1 MALIDTHAHLTY
13 EGLIENIDEVVSRAL
28 LNGISDIITI
38 ATEPADFE
46 GTLELAKR
54 FDNIYAGAGI
64 HPHHAKEV
72 TNDSLLHLR
81 AFAENEFVVT
91 IGETGLDFHYNF
103 SEPDAQRELFIRHL
117 EIAVKTGKPVVIHS
131 RNAFDE
137 TLEILEGFKNKLSKI
152 VFHCYS
158 GTKQQTEVLL
168 DRGYYISFTGIV
180 TFKNAELAREAA
192 IAVPLGRIMLETDC
206 PYMSPAPMRNQKIN
220 EPALMVHTAEFIAKL
235 KGIDF
240 NEFCEQVT
248 DTSRGF
254 FGI

>member
-1 MALIDTHAHLTY
+1 MTLIDTHAHLTY
-13 EGLIENIDEVVSRAL
+13 EGLIENIDDVVSRAL
-28 LNGISDIITI
+28 SNGISDIITI

-54 FDNIYAGAGI
+54 FDNVYAGAGI

-72 TNDSLLHLR
+72 TDDSLLKLK
-81 AFAENEFVVT
+81 AFAENEYIIAV
-91 IGETGLDFHYNF
+91 GETGLDFHYNF
-103 SEPDAQRELFIRHL
+103 SEHDVQHELFVRHL
-117 EIAVKTGKPVVIHS
+117 EIAVQTGKPVIIHS
-131 RNAFDE
+131 RNALDE
-137 TLEILEGFKNKLSKI
+137 TLKILDVFKGKLSKI

-192 IAVPLGRIMLETDC
+192 MAVPLDRMMLETDC

-220 EPALMVHTAEFIAKL
+220 EPALMIHTAEFIAKL
-235 KGIDF
+235 KGINFD
-240 NEFCEQVT
+240 EFCGQVT
-248 DTSRGF
+248 DTSRSF

>member
-13 EGLIENIDEVVSRAL
+13 EGLIENIDEVASRAL

-72 TNDSLLHLR
+72 TNDSLLQIR
-81 AFAENEFVVT
+81 AFAENEYVVA

-103 SEPDAQRELFIRHL
+103 SEPDAQRELFVRHL
-117 EIAVKTGKPVVIHS
+117 EIAVKTEKPVVIHS

-168 DRGYYISFTGIV
+168 NRGYYISFTGIV

-192 IAVPLGRIMLETDC
+192 MAVPLGRMMLETDC

>member
-81 AFAENEFVVT
+81 AFAENEYVVA

-103 SEPDAQRELFIRHL
+103 SEPDAQRELFARHL
-117 EIAVKTGKPVVIHS
+117 EIAVKTEKPVVIHS

-168 DRGYYISFTGIV
+168 DRGYHISFTGIV

-192 IAVPLGRIMLETDC
+192 MAVPLGRMMLETDC

-220 EPALMVHTAEFIAKL
+220 EPALMVHTAEFVAKL

>member
-192 IAVPLGRIMLETDC
+192 MAVPLDRMMLETDC

>member
-13 EGLIENIDEVVSRAL
+13 EGLIENIDEVISRAL
-28 LNGISDIITI
+28 FSGVSDIITI

-46 GTLELAKR
+46 STLELAKR
-54 FDNIYAGAGI
+54 FDNVYAGAGI
-64 HPHHAKEV
+64 HPHHAKEA
-72 TNDSLLHLR
+72 TNDFLVKLK
-81 AFAENEFVVT
+81 AFAENEYVVAV
-91 IGETGLDFHYNF
+91 GETGLDFHYNL
-103 SEPDAQRELFIRHL
+103 SEQNVQRELFVRHL
-117 EIAVKTGKPVVIHS
+117 EIAVQTGKPVVIHS

-137 TLEILEGFKNKLSKI
+137 TLEILGGFKGKLSKI

-168 DRGYYISFTGIV
+168 ERGYYISFTGIV

-192 IAVPLGRIMLETDC
+192 MAVPLDRMMLETDC

-220 EPALMVHTAEFIAKL
+220 EPALMVHTAEFIARL

-240 NEFCEQVT
+240 DEFCGRVT
-248 DTSRGF
+248 ETSRGF

>member
-1 MALIDTHAHLTY
+1 
-13 EGLIENIDEVVSRAL
+13 
-28 LNGISDIITI
+28 
-38 ATEPADFE
+38 
-46 GTLELAKR
+46 
-54 FDNIYAGAGI
+54 
-64 HPHHAKEV
+64 
-72 TNDSLLHLR
+72 
-81 AFAENEFVVT
+81 
-91 IGETGLDFHYNF
+91 
-103 SEPDAQRELFIRHL
+103 
-117 EIAVKTGKPVVIHS
+117 VKTGKPVVIHS